1 MERSQHLAVLRRVV
15 PSVAEPRDTD
25 ALLRRTLRSLTRLT
39 GHELSSLHLLS
50 PDGRTL
56 PLRGEHGLSARLRE
70 VNLVH
75 LPGEGLIGRVATSG
89 RAIGLKHVSRSP
101 HLLRAARSVV
111 QEEGIQA
118 FACVPI
124 RSGGRLLG
132 TVAVGRRTPQ
142 PFTAEDLRLLEVAAG
157 HVGAV
162 LEWATA
168 EPEPAPEIRT
178 RHELLA
184 ALVDEVRRSHQ
195 SMLGW
200 ARLLQAEHPTESSV
214 SAHGFHVLERLLA
227 RQTDL
232 LGDLH
237 DLSQI
242 VAGTLPC
249 DRRPIDL
256 VATLEDVLEA
266 WRAGEAAPVDVELT
280 TEVAACRVIADE
292 RRLRRVLAAVLADA
306 AASSGSDSD
315 QTIVVRLERRGHRA
329 RIAVSSELPTG
340 APESVRWSASAGD
353 ALGGLGPVDIEL
365 AIARHVV
372 GLHGGTLARAD
383 AGGESRHELILELP
397 TLPGAA

>member
-1 MERSQHLAVLRRVV
+1 MDRRRHLAVLRRLVT
-15 PSVAEPRDTD
+15 SVAAPRDTD
-25 ALLRRTLRSLTRLT
+25 AMLRRTLRSLTTLT

-50 PDGRTL
+50 SDGRTL
-56 PLRGEHGLSARLRE
+56 PLRGEHRLSARLRE

-75 LPGEGLIGRVATSG
+75 LPGEGLIGRVAASG
-89 RAIGLKHVSRSP
+89 QAIGLRHVSRSP
-101 HLLRAARSVV
+101 HLLRAARGVV
-111 QEEGIQA
+111 QAEGIQA

-124 RSGGRLLG
+124 RSSGRLLG
-132 TVAVGRRTPQ
+132 TISVGRRTPE

-157 HVGAV
+157 HVGGV

-168 EPEPAPEIRT
+168 EPDPPPEIRT

-200 ARLLQAEHPTESSV
+200 ARLLQAQHPAESSV
-214 SAHGFHVLERLLA
+214 SAHGLHVLERALA
-227 RQTDL
+227 RQGDL
-232 LGDLH
+232 LGDLQ

-256 VATLEDVLEA
+256 VATLEDVLA
-266 WRAGEAAPVDVELT
+266 ACRAGEGPLDVELI
-280 TEVAACRVIADE
+280 TEVAACPVVADE
-292 RRLRRVLAAVLADA
+292 RRLRRVLSVVVADT
-306 AASSGSDSD
+306 AASGGTA
-315 QTIVVRLERRGHRA
+315 QKVVIRLERRRHRA
-329 RIAVSSELPTG
+329 RIAVSGGPAMR
-340 APESVRWSASAGD
+340 APAPVRPSAFPGD
-353 ALGGLGPVDIEL
+353 PFGELGPEGIEL

-372 GLHGGTLARAD
+372 GLHGGTLARRD
-383 AGGESRHELILELP
+383 AGDDSPHAFILELP

>member
-1 MERSQHLAVLRRVV
+1 MERSRHLAVLRRFV
-15 PSVAEPRDTD
+15 PSVSAPGDTD

-56 PLRGEHGLSARLRE
+56 PLRGEHGLSPRLRE

-75 LPGEGLIGRVATSG
+75 LPGEGLIGRVAASG
-89 RAIGLKHVSRSP
+89 QAIGLKHVSRSP
-101 HLLRAARSVV
+101 RLLRAARSVV

-124 RSGGRLLG
+124 RAGGRLLG

-214 SAHGFHVLERLLA
+214 SAHGFHVLERSLA

-256 VATLEDVLEA
+256 VATLEDVLGG
-266 WRAGEAAPVDVELT
+266 WRAGEAVPVDVELT

-306 AASSGSDSD
+306 AASSGSD
-315 QTIVVRLERRGHRA
+315 QTIVVRLERRRHRA
-329 RIAVSSELPTG
+329 RIAVSSGPPTG
-340 APESVRWSASAGD
+340 APEPVRSSASAGG

-372 GLHGGTLARAD
+372 GLHGGTLARTD